1 MTAIRHEV
9 PARADYFTPA
19 QDALFCAAI
28 VAIPAA
34 MAALAALIF

>member
-1 MTAIRHEV
+1 MNTLRHEA

-34 MAALAALIF
+34 LAALISLIF